1 MQRVNWSHT
10 PPRGKTLPEPCNH
23 PGCDFGKHVSFIPQ
37 EYQSLLDKEAELA
50 ADDSKAGRNRFS
62 KWRMDFAKAHSNVQ
76 PGKYGA
82 PFFHHD
88 FDDQIL
94 DPLHNADLGLP
105 KTPWKHG
112 ILNNAS
118 DDGREQISAKLVEF
132 KHPLDCR
139 RKEAGRM
146 RQDKWF
152 TGASWRTFCMGER
165 GSPGGPRALAHIVM
179 ILAEDH
185 QKHGV
190 TVDEEGRVLPDVPA
204 AAPQE
209 NVTKKTAPTKKSNRS
224 AFLART
230 QATAVA
236 TVVSNTPTEASS
248 LATPARAERIPS
260 AMERACD
267 PQDLQ
272 AIRDVYGSRAQVCL
286 TYDVT
291 LHHFSLQK

>member
-1 MQRVNWSHT
+1 
-10 PPRGKTLPEPCNH
+10 
-23 PGCDFGKHVSFIPQ
+23 
-37 EYQSLLDKEAELA
+37 
-50 ADDSKAGRNRFS
+50 
-62 KWRMDFAKAHSNVQ
+62 
-76 PGKYGA
+76 
-82 PFFHHD
+82 
-88 FDDQIL
+88 
-94 DPLHNADLGLP
+94 
-105 KTPWKHG
+105 
-112 ILNNAS
+112 
-118 DDGREQISAKLVEF
+118 
-132 KHPLDCR
+132 
-139 RKEAGRM
+139 
-146 RQDKWF
+146 
-152 TGASWRTFCMGER
+152 
-165 GSPGGPRALAHIVM
+165 M

-248 LATPARAERIPS
+248 LATLARAERIPS